1 MSSNN
6 NETQKNENDKENT
19 NQNEDKLTRTDSPNI
34 NDIETNKILEKEE
47 HINESTN
54 LKVDTNIQKE
64 KNNKDFFH
72 DKDITEDSIIYFSK
86 KLKNYNEDY
95 KFVLYISILLYI
107 IDIFIWF
114 KSQTNLHS
122 FTNLLSIII
131 IMISSIH
138 QAFSFR
144 HNFESISKELYIFTK
159 KIIYIFIAVYLIYM
173 VNILYILISKMLEII
188 KINEVIVDNS
198 FEKIIIM
205 IYSFFNMFIPSL
217 NLIRLINIKK
227 GIKDLSSS
235 KGEIYE
241 RSKIEDIDAIQ
252 SVINEI

>member
-6 NETQKNENDKENT
+6 NETQKYENDKENK

>member
-1 MSSNN
+1 
-6 NETQKNENDKENT
+6 
-19 NQNEDKLTRTDSPNI
+19 
-34 NDIETNKILEKEE
+34 
-47 HINESTN
+47 
-54 LKVDTNIQKE
+54 
-64 KNNKDFFH
+64 
-72 DKDITEDSIIYFSK
+72 
-86 KLKNYNEDY
+86 
-95 KFVLYISILLYI
+95 
-107 IDIFIWF
+107 
-114 KSQTNLHS
+114 
-122 FTNLLSIII
+122 
-131 IMISSIH
+131 
-138 QAFSFR
+138 
-144 HNFESISKELYIFTK
+144 
-159 KIIYIFIAVYLIYM
+159 
-173 VNILYILISKMLEII
+173 MLEII

>member
-1 MSSNN
+1 M
-6 NETQKNENDKENT
+6 
-19 NQNEDKLTRTDSPNI
+19 
-34 NDIETNKILEKEE
+34 
-47 HINESTN
+47 
-54 LKVDTNIQKE
+54 
-64 KNNKDFFH
+64 
-72 DKDITEDSIIYFSK
+72 
-86 KLKNYNEDY
+86 
-95 KFVLYISILLYI
+95 
-107 IDIFIWF
+107 
-114 KSQTNLHS
+114 
-122 FTNLLSIII
+122 
-131 IMISSIH
+131 
-138 QAFSFR
+138 
-144 HNFESISKELYIFTK
+144 
-159 KIIYIFIAVYLIYM
+159 IFIAVYLIYM

>member
-1 MSSNN
+1 MATTKLFNI
-6 NETQKNENDKENT
+6 NEIQKNENSNKQEN
-19 NQNEDKLTRTDSPNI
+19 KLNRTDSSNI
-34 NDIETNKILEKEE
+34 NDIETNKILEKED

-54 LKVDTNIQKE
+54 LKVDRNIQKE
-64 KNNKDFFH
+64 KNNVDFFH

-86 KLKNYNEDY
+86 KLKHYNENY
-95 KFVLYISILLYI
+95 KFILYISILLYI

-131 IMISSIH
+131 IMISSIY

>member
-6 NETQKNENDKENT
+6 NETQKNENDKENK
-19 NQNEDKLTRTDSPNI
+19 NQNEDILTRTDSPNI

>member
-6 NETQKNENDKENT
+6 NEIQKNENSNKQEN
-19 NQNEDKLTRTDSPNI
+19 KLNRTDSSNI
-34 NDIETNKILEKEE
+34 NDIETNKILEKED

-54 LKVDTNIQKE
+54 LKVDRNIQKE
-64 KNNKDFFH
+64 KNNVDFFH

-86 KLKNYNEDY
+86 KLKHYNENY
-95 KFVLYISILLYI
+95 KFILYISILLYI
-107 IDIFIWF
+107 IDIFIWL

-138 QAFSFR
+138 QAFSYR

>member
-1 MSSNN
+1 
-6 NETQKNENDKENT
+6 
-19 NQNEDKLTRTDSPNI
+19 
-34 NDIETNKILEKEE
+34 
-47 HINESTN
+47 
-54 LKVDTNIQKE
+54 
-64 KNNKDFFH
+64 
-72 DKDITEDSIIYFSK
+72 
-86 KLKNYNEDY
+86 
-95 KFVLYISILLYI
+95 
-107 IDIFIWF
+107 
-114 KSQTNLHS
+114 
-122 FTNLLSIII
+122 
-131 IMISSIH
+131 MISSIH

>member
-6 NETQKNENDKENT
+6 NEIQKNKNSNKQEN
-19 NQNEDKLTRTDSPNI
+19 KLNRTDSSNI
-34 NDIETNKILEKEE
+34 NDIETNKILEKED

-54 LKVDTNIQKE
+54 LKVDRNIQKE
-64 KNNKDFFH
+64 KNNVDFFH

-86 KLKNYNEDY
+86 KLKHYNENY
-95 KFVLYISILLYI
+95 KFILYISILLYI

-114 KSQTNLHS
+114 KSESNLHS
-122 FTNLLSIII
+122 FTNLLSILI
-131 IMISSIH
+131 IMIASIH

-144 HNFESISKELYIFTK
+144 HNFDSISKEIYIFTK
-159 KIIYIFIAVYLIYM
+159 KVLYIFIGVFLIY
-173 VNILYILISKMLEII
+173 VINILYILISKMLEII
-188 KINEVIVDNS
+188 KVNNVYVDNS

-205 IYSFFNMFIPSL
+205 FYCFFNMFIPSL
-217 NLIRLINIKK
+217 NLIRLIYIKK

-241 RSKIEDIDAIQ
+241 SSKIEDIEVIQ

>member
-6 NETQKNENDKENT
+6 NETQKNENDKENK

-86 KLKNYNEDY
+86 KLKNYNEYY

>member
-1 MSSNN
+1 MSSNS
-6 NETQKNENDKENT
+6 NETQKNENDKENK

>member
-6 NETQKNENDKENT
+6 NETQKYENDKENK

-131 IMISSIH
+131 IMISSIY